1 MTSTAVLSSSCGARA
16 YLESEKPWPDRGQ
29 TPIGQ
34 SRSIL
39 VFRGI
44 IEKDDG
50 DNKCITRYTLN
61 FLFRMYQDIASYL
74 DPATASNIVNDPMP
88 VMRTFT
94 DFFRAADFS
103 VKAFQNRKLKQK
115 FLSCKALCR
124 IGWTRAVPDQKD
136 PSR

>member
-1 MTSTAVLSSSCGARA
+1 
-16 YLESEKPWPDRGQ
+16 
-29 TPIGQ
+29 
-34 SRSIL
+34 
-39 VFRGI
+39 
-44 IEKDDG
+44 
-50 DNKCITRYTLN
+50 
-61 FLFRMYQDIASYL
+61 MYQDIASYL